1 MIFNSLIK
9 PHYKIIFTVCMKE
22 IKISTFFLK
31 NIIIFLDTIFFWSK
45 NNFYFQIWKK
55 NCSNN
60 LRYRYYRKEPCSLDS
75 NLNLFNP
82 QIGTYATLLN
92 RDKSSFVQSTMKH
105 IFLHKC
111 KGRVRFGAADSE
123 PPFGC
128 RTFGRRDYRA
138 PELIFFDLFFCSYV
152 VSVCSSLRSR

>member
-1 MIFNSLIK
+1 
-9 PHYKIIFTVCMKE
+9 MKE

-111 KGRVRFGAADSE
+111 RVGCVSAPPIWSRRLGAGHLGTGHLGAGTI
-123 PPFGC
+123 GC
-128 RTFGRRDYRA
+128 KNF
-138 PELIFFDLFFCSYV
+138 FFDSFFCSYV
-152 VSVCSSLRSR
+152 FSVCSSLRSC